1 MNTITINGLAYKLP
15 EEQNILSSVLNH
27 LDMVKN
33 GTKKFIKLY
42 DLDGMEHKFST
53 TYLNSV
59 EIDVKID

>member
-1 MNTITINGLAYKLP
+1 MNTITINSIAYKLP
-15 EEQNILSSVLNH
+15 TEQNTLSSVLNH

-42 DLDGMEHKFST
+42 DLEGKSHKLST

-59 EIDVKID
+59 KIDVKIG